1 MPDAKKQKKYEDFQK
16 KRATKQAQKDG
27 ALQFGK
33 NDRFQFPLRE
43 NTMPEWKK
51 NWIDKKRME
60 EKGKRKEKDG
70 YDYDNFNK
78 APDYKK
84 QKNDKN

>member
-1 MPDAKKQKKYEDFQK
+1 
-16 KRATKQAQKDG
+16 
-27 ALQFGK
+27 
-33 NDRFQFPLRE
+33 
-43 NTMPEWKK
+43 MPEWKK

-84 QKNDKN
+84 QKNDKNGF